1 MSKRAREIDYLLDLR
16 ADFDQFLLE
25 KDEVNAR
32 LCIEEMGERGEE
44 LEALK
49 MHQEFNAAF
58 NDVVPFEQEIP
69 VITEAEKNA
78 WTEPKRFLA
87 STESTF
93 GVSEEQLEQMH
104 LTSLNRQI
112 DAR

>member
-1 MSKRAREIDYLLDLR
+1 MSKTAREIEDLFAVR
-16 ADFDQFLLE
+16 ADFDSFISAG
-25 KDEVNAR
+25 DEVNAR
-32 LCIEEMGERGEE
+32 ICVETMGEAGEE

-104 LTSLNRQI
+104 LTSLKRQI